1 MSLNKRVGNELIN
14 FDTYTHK
21 LSEIANISYEQASI
35 DMKNK
40 LKQFNK
46 SNKKSSLAKLKNPAK
61 EIYKHC
67 KKNYIK

>member
-1 MSLNKRVGNELIN
+1 MSLNKRIGQELIN
-14 FDTYTHK
+14 FDKYTHK
-21 LSEIANISYEQASI
+21 LSLVANISYEQASI

-46 SNKKSSLAKLKNPAK
+46 SKKKTQLAKLDNPAK

-67 KKNYIK
+67 KKNYI